1 MIRGKIVPK
10 GIVIHSIAS
19 FFSIEELLKAT
30 GKNFENN
37 HGYIGCEDFLKIMGY
52 GYHCIISKKD
62 VNYCSPPTDE
72 MSSKKEAYKLWHAG
86 LSEWNGH
93 KNLNNH
99 FLGVCF
105 AVDRDEYTW
114 KGYLEAIK
122 KPFSEEQFSL
132 GLNTVRGY
140 IK

>member
-1 MIRGKIVPK
+1 
-10 GIVIHSIAS
+10 
-19 FFSIEELLKAT
+19 
-30 GKNFENN
+30 
-37 HGYIGCEDFLKIMGY
+37 
-52 GYHCIISKKD
+52 
-62 VNYCSPPTDE
+62 

-140 IK
+140 MSFYNIKKENIARHSDVSPDSLRGKGKGKVDVGSGFQWERFKSSL